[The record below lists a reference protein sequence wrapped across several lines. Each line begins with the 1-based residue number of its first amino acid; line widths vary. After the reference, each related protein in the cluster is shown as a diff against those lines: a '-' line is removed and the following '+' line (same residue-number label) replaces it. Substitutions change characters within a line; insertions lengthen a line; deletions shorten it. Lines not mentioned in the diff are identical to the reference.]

1 MESEPTGLLRF
12 TQNPC
17 GLALG
22 QALLNWGCHSW
33 GLAAA
38 RPRWRT
44 GALGQ
49 MPGADQDS
57 PCPYATGL
65 FLAVRVSPG
74 SQSLGRAC
82 QVAVACRRHT
92 HTLLHLRPQKI
103 GARPLCRHA
112 GAVLGAAEKQE
123 ASRPAEGS
131 ARVGW
136 PMPLLFWFSTPS
148 CDSLSYQVSE
158 HILSDNDDTGIAVL
172 NFP

>member
-1 MESEPTGLLRF
+1 MRPGTGPGTPKLGMPLLGAGCSPPKVENRCSG
-12 TQNPC
+12 PD
-17 GLALG
+17 A
-22 QALLNWGCHSW
+22 WG
-33 GLAAA
+33 
-38 RPRWRT
+38 
-44 GALGQ
+44 
-49 MPGADQDS
+49 DQDS

-65 FLAVRVSPG
+65 FLVVRVSPG

-82 QVAVACRRHT
+82 QVAVVCRRHT
-92 HTLLHLRPQKI
+92 HTLLHLRPRKI

-123 ASRPAEGS
+123 ASHPAEGS

-136 PMPLLFWFSTPS
+136 LMPLLFWFSMPS

-158 HILSDNDDTGIAVL
+158 HILSDDDDTGIAVL